1 MQRILELLCSLT
13 QMLRSRYVRELERE
27 VARLRTENRA
37 LLNSL
42 LGTAGV
48 PPLRVEEH
56 SAAAPFTYPQSA
68 NAARARVAGST
79 ERQTV
84 ATPPLRRRSWQQ
96 IGRMLEIEEARRER
110 DHAAQLAHIRE
121 KLASDSTT
129 HQKGSNKPNGS
140 G

>member
-1 MQRILELLCSLT
+1 MEQILELLRAVA

-27 VARLRTENRA
+27 LARLRAENRA

-48 PPLRVEEH
+48 PPLRVEDGTATPSH
-56 SAAAPFTYPQSA
+56 AVSTRPGQTP
-68 NAARARVAGST
+68 ARAAESVA
-79 ERQTV
+79 
-84 ATPPLRRRSWQQ
+84 APLRRRSWQQ

-110 DHAAQLAHIRE
+110 EHATQLAQIRE
-121 KLASDSTT
+121 KLAGDSAAQ
-129 HQKGSNKPNGS
+129 QKGSGKPNGS

>member
-1 MQRILELLCSLT
+1 MGRILELLRAMA
-13 QMLRSRYVRELERE
+13 QMLRSRYVRELESE
-27 VARLRTENRA
+27 VARLRAENRA

-48 PPLRVEEH
+48 PPLRVEDGNATSSH
-56 SAAAPFTYPQSA
+56 AVSARSGQVTSRGAES
-68 NAARARVAGST
+68 G
-79 ERQTV
+79 

-110 DHAAQLAHIRE
+110 EHAAQLAQIRE
-121 KLASDSTT
+121 KLASDSATQ
-129 HQKGSNKPNGS
+129 QKGSGKPNGS